1 MLKATSLA
9 SRAFIT
15 ALKFVRHISAA
26 TLGAVRG
33 ICPRSAAIHRGLH
46 RSLSLALILAVF
58 STSTLADA
66 RSLAG
71 IASEAQVSLTF
82 WLNSAG
88 LAGLL
93 RRVFAGQQGPPEVKQ
108 QESQAERNGRVA
120 SIGIMPGDL
129 KVRLG
134 ERVMFEAVAY
144 DKAGVPVGGIDFQW
158 EAQDVGRKLRARISP
173 RGEFEARIPGTV
185 IVTAVGA
192 GQKAQTTIYV
202 LDGVVP
208 KRDAARETMREV
220 SSRDL
225 PAKSEPDPKLR
236 SSSVVPMLMNDG
248 FDNSNYWSADDPGN
262 RRGNPPGSPPDEGA
276 GSGNFQLSAP
286 VIELPSRGTSVSL
299 SLVYN
304 SRLWNKAGS
313 QITFDIDKDWPAP
326 GWSLGFGKMMGM
338 GVANGSML
346 IDADGTRHSYAGV
359 VTFGYN
365 NSYTYFNGHTSD
377 GTLTDYTHYTGT
389 GGALT
394 WGEARR
400 SDGTMI
406 QYGAS
411 SQDALYPT
419 RITDA
424 NGNYITITYVNNIG
438 PQIQAITDTMGRT
451 VSFYYDSYNLLTAI
465 VGPGLNQGTRTLV
478 RLHYRQIALS
488 YGFAGLTTRV
498 RDPYPWVV
506 DAIYYPGT
514 GTGYWF
520 GDSDSYSSYGMIAK
534 AVEQRGMIF
543 SAPSL
548 NVQGMVAPGAMTEQM
563 VYNYPLAPNYSL
575 TDAPTFTTQTETWA
589 FMDTPAAVTTYFL
602 QQNAFPRRT
611 EITLPNGTRSVQ
623 LSFNAPGQFND
634 GMVYEDNTYD
644 ANSNL
649 LHKSTTSWAQGAY
662 NAPRPVRI
670 EMRDERGQVTA
681 TEFDYGPQYNQV
693 TTLRSYDFGGVT
705 LLRTAFMQ
713 YENGAAYTYRHI
725 FNLVKVAEVY
735 AADGTRA
742 SRTEYQFDGQT
753 LTDTPGVVMH
763 SDAYNPYAPVYLVP
777 GYCYWVCD
785 DYCHEVCEP
794 DYWVSDYDPSTNARG
809 NVTQTASYADAL
821 YLTGPV
827 TETKRYDIDGNIVT
841 TSTSCCDQT
850 SHNYTLATQYAYP
863 ASITQGAIGNPA
875 AQVTQSDTYDFN
887 TGLCVTSTDA
897 NGRTSQTTYFAQT
910 LRPQVEYTPTGAY
923 TSNAYDESAMSISET
938 TFAASGAVAAQ
949 KVSFLD
955 GLGNVRREEALTEG
969 GAWDV
974 VEARLDALGR
984 LWRQTR
990 PYRNGQEQPQWN
1002 VFTFDALSRV
1012 TRVQAPDGSE
1022 TNMFYNEA
1030 SRPDAATPGLPGETM
1045 RMVDSWGRER
1055 WRLTDAHKRLAEVVE
1070 PNPAGNG
1077 SVATGGLLTRYSYD
1091 GLDKLT
1097 AITQGNQQRSFRFD
1111 ALGRMTHQ
1119 KLSEASPTLND
1130 SGQFV
1135 GAGSWSEVSTYD
1147 ERSNLTSRTD
1157 ARGVK
1162 TLFAYNADPLN
1173 RIQSISYDTSGFG
1186 DTGNP
1191 IVAAPTI
1198 TYEYL
1203 TTGDVRRTSRLTTS
1217 GVSTED
1223 FTFDVEG
1230 RVNSK
1235 TVTLAL
1241 RPSYP
1246 MITDYIYDSLNRL
1259 TDVRYPAE
1267 YGYGGA
1273 PRKVVH
1279 HNFDVASRLSS
1290 VQVDGVNYASQVQY
1304 NAGSLVTSLNVGTN
1318 QVTESYTYDA
1328 ATGFITGQKV
1338 QRGGT
1343 TLLDLGYDYLR
1354 PNTSAGRTSQLT
1366 RISNNL
1372 DHYKD
1377 RSYTYDALGR
1387 LTQATGGPSTWTE
1400 NYAYDR

>member
-1 MLKATSLA
+1 
-9 SRAFIT
+9 
-15 ALKFVRHISAA
+15 
-26 TLGAVRG
+26 
-33 ICPRSAAIHRGLH
+33 
-46 RSLSLALILAVF
+46 
-58 STSTLADA
+58 
-66 RSLAG
+66 
-71 IASEAQVSLTF
+71 
-82 WLNSAG
+82 
-88 LAGLL
+88 
-93 RRVFAGQQGPPEVKQ
+93 
-108 QESQAERNGRVA
+108 
-120 SIGIMPGDL
+120 
-129 KVRLG
+129 
-134 ERVMFEAVAY
+134 
-144 DKAGVPVGGIDFQW
+144 
-158 EAQDVGRKLRARISP
+158 
-173 RGEFEARIPGTV
+173 
-185 IVTAVGA
+185 
-192 GQKAQTTIYV
+192 
-202 LDGVVP
+202 
-208 KRDAARETMREV
+208 
-220 SSRDL
+220 
-225 PAKSEPDPKLR
+225 
-236 SSSVVPMLMNDG
+236 
-248 FDNSNYWSADDPGN
+248 
-262 RRGNPPGSPPDEGA
+262 
-276 GSGNFQLSAP
+276 
-286 VIELPSRGTSVSL
+286 
-299 SLVYN
+299 
-304 SRLWNKAGS
+304 
-313 QITFDIDKDWPAP
+313 
-326 GWSLGFGKMMGM
+326 
-338 GVANGSML
+338 
-346 IDADGTRHSYAGV
+346 
-359 VTFGYN
+359 
-365 NSYTYFNGHTSD
+365 
-377 GTLTDYTHYTGT
+377 
-389 GGALT
+389 
-394 WGEARR
+394 
-400 SDGTMI
+400 
-406 QYGAS
+406 
-411 SQDALYPT
+411 
-419 RITDA
+419 
-424 NGNYITITYVNNIG
+424 
-438 PQIQAITDTMGRT
+438 
-451 VSFYYDSYNLLTAI
+451 
-465 VGPGLNQGTRTLV
+465 
-478 RLHYRQIALS
+478 
-488 YGFAGLTTRV
+488 
-498 RDPYPWVV
+498 
-506 DAIYYPGT
+506 
-514 GTGYWF
+514 
-520 GDSDSYSSYGMIAK
+520 
-534 AVEQRGMIF
+534 
-543 SAPSL
+543 
-548 NVQGMVAPGAMTEQM
+548 
-563 VYNYPLAPNYSL
+563 
-575 TDAPTFTTQTETWA
+575 
-589 FMDTPAAVTTYFL
+589 
-602 QQNAFPRRT
+602 
-611 EITLPNGTRSVQ
+611 
-623 LSFNAPGQFND
+623 
-634 GMVYEDNTYD
+634 
-644 ANSNL
+644 
-649 LHKSTTSWAQGAY
+649 
-662 NAPRPVRI
+662 
-670 EMRDERGQVTA
+670 
-681 TEFDYGPQYNQV
+681 
-693 TTLRSYDFGGVT
+693 
-705 LLRTAFMQ
+705 
-713 YENGAAYTYRHI
+713 
-725 FNLVKVAEVY
+725 
-735 AADGTRA
+735 
-742 SRTEYQFDGQT
+742 
-753 LTDTPGVVMH
+753 
-763 SDAYNPYAPVYLVP
+763 
-777 GYCYWVCD
+777 
-785 DYCHEVCEP
+785 
-794 DYWVSDYDPSTNARG
+794 
-809 NVTQTASYADAL
+809 
-821 YLTGPV
+821 
-827 TETKRYDIDGNIVT
+827 
-841 TSTSCCDQT
+841 
-850 SHNYTLATQYAYP
+850 
-863 ASITQGAIGNPA
+863 
-875 AQVTQSDTYDFN
+875 VTQSDTYDFN

-1162 TLFAYNADPLN
+1162 TVFAYNADPLN

-1354 PNTSAGRTSQLT
+1354 PNTSTGRTSQLT

-1372 DHYKD
+1372 DHNKD
-1377 RSYTYDALGR
+1377 RGYSYDALGR
-1387 LTQATGGPSTWTE
+1387 LAQATGGASMWTE
-1400 NYAYDR
+1400 NYAYDRYGNRTSVTSSGYAAVTNPPYCTPTQVLGVDPFVRNFYQGALNRQPNTPELQYWGNLLRQAYAQGQQRLLAACQSFGWALFQSQEYANRFRSDRDYVYDLYWAYLQRAPDQGGWDFWTGQVAANGRDQVRRAFDVSGEFANKVGTLCPWATGVPIPRDGLAAVSYDVTSNRINTPGFAYDAAGNQTRVLRSDGSWQRFQYDAGGRLANVKNDNGLVLAVYTYGTRNRRLITQDGESGWNLRTYYAWDGEDVVAEYTESNASPFAPQWSKSYVFLYDRLLATLQPGAGSEYVQYDHPDRLGTSLISNASDTNVQEQVTLPFGTALDAESTGVLKKRFTSYDRGSTTGLDYAINRHYDPQQGRFTQVDPIGMDSASLVDPQSFNMYAYCGNDPINRVDPDGQFWGKLFKGLLKIFKIFNKIIKIIAIAAVVALGVALAATGLGAIAFAKIAFLVAKVLFGVLKFISTAISAIAGKIAGIFKFAAFAFAEGGTKAGLSGLGLLQALGAIEKQIAKRQSRQRKRRREIERKRIEIILKDAKAIMDALTEQARKLLCKTQGERNCQIQWSIDMGKAEEQNDRTLGGCSTPWCVWYANKEYERAKARIGDEEGKCLFELNDKCGTRWP